1 MDKIINIIQDDK
13 TTSIHYKLIYK
24 LEKYILNIDHSNI
37 ILHGKKG
44 CGKTSIINLLFN
56 NILEIAE
63 QEIDGDFYMKKYKV
77 YYYFNCNNIHNKGE
91 FIEYLKN
98 ISNTKDYSGK
108 NKYIIL
114 DSFDSINENI
124 QNCLKVILEKST
136 NVAKYIIISI
146 NVNNIIPA
154 IRSRSVLIRV
164 NEPNVYE
171 KYIYLK
177 RKLIEHN
184 ILFNEFLLL
193 NDCGKLSLY
202 NVITKYL
209 TDGGYIDIRKYYINK
224 IIDILYSTFSL
235 NKIRD
240 ISQILKELD
249 ITNILYYELI
259 DKLIMITTEYKI
271 TLIIKEIAYYNHIIQ
286 KSYRDIIIIE
296 SLIISIYNI

>member
-154 IRSRSVLIRV
+154 I
-164 NEPNVYE
+164 
-171 KYIYLK
+171 
-177 RKLIEHN
+177 
-184 ILFNEFLLL
+184 
-193 NDCGKLSLY
+193 
-202 NVITKYL
+202 
-209 TDGGYIDIRKYYINK
+209 
-224 IIDILYSTFSL
+224 
-235 NKIRD
+235 
-240 ISQILKELD
+240 
-249 ITNILYYELI
+249 
-259 DKLIMITTEYKI
+259 
-271 TLIIKEIAYYNHIIQ
+271 
-286 KSYRDIIIIE
+286 
-296 SLIISIYNI
+296 